1 MVTWTTTSSLPD
13 NQPRAEPTG
22 SPQLAVAP
30 QPSCT
35 NVPWDVG
42 GLQGSNWNPTATLR
56 RGPSLPQSRSPPV
69 PTRSAHARTPTYPLR
84 LHKILL
90 DPHRKVEGPGR
101 RTWRAKGETDVLPG
115 GRRQRHGARA
125 AGSGE
130 EQEGGAARVH
140 RPRAQGGRHGARRRR
155 RRGAARPRG
164 RRRPRG
170 AGEEPLPI
178 LRPLHARQDA
188 GLPQL
193 LHPALQTW
201 ISELPSFP
209 FSFFWGACPL
219 GLFWLAAEAA
229 GCKVGWAIRAL
240 IEQFLDL

>member
-42 GLQGSNWNPTATLR
+42 GLQGSNWNPR
-56 RGPSLPQSRSPPV
+56 RGPSLPQSRCPPV

-90 DPHRKVEGPGR
+90 DPHRKVPAE
-101 RTWRAKGETDVLPG
+101 ELG
-115 GRRQRHGARA
+115 GRKAKPTCSRAGGDSGMERERQAVARNRKVVLRGYIDRAPREEDMELVDGGAVELRVP
-125 AGSGE
+125 
-130 EQEGGAARVH
+130 EGG
-140 RPRAQGGRHGARRRR
+140 GGPAVLVKNLYLSCD
-155 RRGAARPRG
+155 PYMRG
-164 RRRPRG
+164 RMRDFRNSYIPPFKPG
-170 AGEEPLPI
+170 
-178 LRPLHARQDA
+178 
-188 GLPQL
+188 
-193 LHPALQTW
+193 
-201 ISELPSFP
+201 SVSFP
-209 FSFFWGACPL
+209 RLPFHFFGGACPL